1 MRTTTTLPMSKSLS
15 SPVATDD
22 LLTHGQNELLTHG
35 VLPLPGSGNTIER
48 WSHLARIAGD
58 DVCLA
63 KLLEAHH
70 DAAAILADLGSPAIG
85 DGELWAVWASEPPDA
100 VVRVHDIAGR
110 SCRIS
115 GTKAW
120 CSGASLVTHALVTAV
135 DGEQRVLVAVR
146 LGDEGIS
153 TPHTQWDAV
162 GMSRIV
168 SGHLSVESTPAQL
181 IGGAG
186 EYLSRPG
193 FWHGGG
199 GIAACWFGAA
209 VAIAETLR
217 THRRVRT
224 DTHAAT
230 HLGAI
235 DIELSAAAAMLRE
248 TAEAID
254 RSPGDAHRTA
264 VIRLRS
270 KIERVALEVID
281 RVGRALGPA
290 PLCSDR
296 AHAQRCADLAVF
308 VRQSHAERD
317 WESLGRDVHAEPR
330 SPWLL

>member
-1 MRTTTTLPMSKSLS
+1 MRATTTIPMSNSFS
-15 SPVATDD
+15 SPVTTDD
-22 LLTHGQNELLTHG
+22 LWTRGQNEFLTHGA
-35 VLPLPGSGNTIER
+35 LPLPGSGHTIER

-70 DAAAILADLGSPAIG
+70 DAAAILAELGSPSIG

-135 DGEQRVLVAVR
+135 DGDARALVAVR
-146 LGDEGIS
+146 LDDQGIS
-153 TPHTQWDAV
+153 PPCTQWDAI

-168 SGHLSVESTPAQL
+168 SGPLSFESTPAQL

-186 EYLSRPG
+186 DYLSRPG

-235 DIELSAAAAMLRE
+235 DIALCAAAALLRE
-248 TAEAID
+248 TAAAID
-254 RSPGDAHRTA
+254 RSPCDSHRTA
-264 VIRLRS
+264 VIRVRS
-270 KIERVALEVID
+270 KVERVALDVID

-290 PLCSDR
+290 PLCNDR

-317 WESLGRDVHAEPR
+317 WESLGHDAHAD
-330 SPWLL
+330 SPNSWQL